1 MKLLSAFQGR
11 DSVFKKNLWF
21 FLVAYFMVLFNYSMV
36 RAASTTL
43 FFEAFGAKSSPIA
56 LFWSVLFLSAAIFGS
71 SQLQKKYS
79 VQKVFLWSSIFSG
92 LVFLLSGLGF
102 YFGVKEFAYV
112 TFIWKEIYIVLQVH
126 LLLAYANVYFSK
138 DDFKLL
144 VGPVGAVGSLGG
156 ILGGLATSGLS
167 SRVGTFP
174 VLWTGLIFV
183 ILPAAFFFFTKAV
196 LKKTEEKAISP
207 LGSLGDDKVRQYVIC
222 IAMIVA
228 LTQFMIN
235 ILDFKF
241 NLAFEAAIPDSSSRT
256 AYLGS
261 IYTWTNLATFFLQVF
276 VLPFLLPRVSQ
287 RNYHLFIPIS
297 YLVSIL
303 IMMMTGTTGGA
314 GFVLLSVAMVYIYVK
329 ASDYSLFSA
338 GKEILYQPLKNAQKY
353 GAKYL
358 TDMLVYRTSKALVAA
373 VLIYL
378 QTSTILNVMMIGLIF
393 LWMMMV
399 IRLFRLQRNL

>member
-1 MKLLSAFQGR
+1 MNLSVFKGH

-43 FFEAFGAKSSPIA
+43 FFEAFGAKSTPAA
-56 LFWSVLFLSAAIFGS
+56 LFWSVLFLSAAIFSS
-71 SQLQKKYS
+71 SQLQKKYT
-79 VQKVFLWSSIFSG
+79 VQKVFLWTSFFSTV
-92 LVFLLSGLGF
+92 VFLVSGLGF
-102 YFGVKEFAYV
+102 YFGIKEFAYA

-138 DDFKLL
+138 EDFKLL
-144 VGPVGAVGSLGG
+144 VGPVGAVGSIGG

-167 SRVGTFP
+167 QRVGTFP
-174 VLWTGLIFV
+174 VLWTGLCFV
-183 ILPAAFFFFTKAV
+183 ILPATFFFFTKSV
-196 LKKTEEKAISP
+196 QKNPEEKVVSP
-207 LGSLGDDKVRQYVIC
+207 LGSLGDSKVRQYVIC

-241 NLAFEAAIPDSSSRT
+241 NLAFEAAIADSSART
-256 AYLGS
+256 SYLGS
-261 IYTWTNLATFFLQVF
+261 LYTWTNLATLFLQVI
-276 VLPFLLPRVSQ
+276 VLPFLLPRVSE
-287 RNYHLFIPIS
+287 RNYHLFIPVS
-297 YLVSIL
+297 YLVSVL
-303 IMMMTGTTGGA
+303 VMMTTGSSGGA
-314 GFVLLSVAMVYIYVK
+314 GFLLVSVASVYIYVK

-338 GKEILYQPLKNAQKY
+338 GKEILYQPLKNTQKY

-378 QTSTILNVMMIGLIF
+378 QTSTILNGMMIGLLLI
-393 LWMMMV
+393 WMMMV